1 MMGRTD
7 PKGPAHSDPAA
18 LAERVEA
25 SRAALGVP
33 PERLPRA
40 VAIIMDG
47 NGRWARAR
55 GLPRSAGHAAGAE
68 VVRQVV
74 TEAALLGL
82 EALSLYSF
90 SIENWHRPKEEVE
103 SLMHLYEEYLIRERP
118 TIMEHNV
125 RVRHLGRR
133 DGLPQRVLRELD
145 EAVRVSRDNTGMHLG
160 LALNYASRAEITDAV
175 RRIAQRVADGELK
188 PDEITQQTVCDSR
201 DTRGLPDPDLL
212 IRTSGEMRLSN
223 YLLWQISYAELYVTD
238 VYWPDFDV
246 PELHKAIRAYARR
259 DRRFGSL
266 DQAGA

>member
-7 PKGPAHSDPAA
+7 PTGPAHPGPAA

-145 EAVRVSRDNTGMHLG
+145 EAVRV
-160 LALNYASRAEITDAV
+160 
-175 RRIAQRVADGELK
+175 
-188 PDEITQQTVCDSR
+188 
-201 DTRGLPDPDLL
+201 
-212 IRTSGEMRLSN
+212 
-223 YLLWQISYAELYVTD
+223 
-238 VYWPDFDV
+238 
-246 PELHKAIRAYARR
+246 
-259 DRRFGSL
+259 
-266 DQAGA
+266 